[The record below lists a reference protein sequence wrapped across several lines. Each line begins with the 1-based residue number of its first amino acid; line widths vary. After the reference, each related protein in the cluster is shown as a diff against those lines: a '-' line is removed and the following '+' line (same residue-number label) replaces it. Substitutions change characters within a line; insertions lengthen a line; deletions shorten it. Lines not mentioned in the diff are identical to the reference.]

1 MRYLLMNGSNV
12 VNVILLN
19 AVEDYTPASGLTLLE
34 APEGVGIGWVLDGDE
49 WSPPVVEV
57 SDEPEQSIPDR
68 RQGAYEQEADPLFF
82 KWQRGE
88 ATEQEWLDK
97 VQQIRERYPYPENN
111 EGEK

>member
-1 MRYLLMNGSNV
+1 M
-12 VNVILLN
+12 
-19 AVEDYTPASGLTLLE
+19 AKQ
-34 APEGVGIGWVLDGDE
+34 
-49 WSPPVVEV
+49 V
-57 SDEPEQSIPDR
+57 SDSNTVSIMVITADGKEYPIDDLPSMDAMSISDQ
-68 RQGAYEQEADPLFF
+68 RQRAFQQDADPLFF